1 MSEMIQAV
9 VDLKTF
15 AMKHILEYPATFHA
29 IDVAS
34 KIVGWEEA
42 AKRGD
47 NVNLPKKV
55 RQIYKEALNP
65 PDAYE
70 KR

>member
-15 AMKHILEYPATFHA
+15 AMKHIKEYPATYHA
-29 IDVAS
+29 IDVVS
-34 KIVGWEEA
+34 RIVGWEEA
-42 AKRGD
+42 AKLGD
-47 NVNLPKKV
+47 EIDLPGKV

-65 PDAYE
+65 PDTYK